1 MPVHHSFLAD
11 FMAWILILF
20 NNSHASIAHSKNF
33 SSWHFTM
40 TGYPIRLNKG
50 KTTIQGLGYF
60 FWGGGVSTLWKKRW
74 PRRLWEKLVIIPLW
88 PRSGMPPRSAQRR
101 ARVCRRRIEKLG
113 SLRSRRICDSLHLGN
128 GCLPEKSQRSWRQPR
143 LSTGCHEP
151 FFFSENHMPVCF
163 ISHAGRRR
171 HRLPKS
177 PWRVEEKVRDQ
188 KEAGTCRLLQSH
200 QTRLDIFPHWPG
212 SLPERR
218 WISVPRSHLVRLP
231 RSHPDIIAIKLGFYS
246 TVLVSV
252 LRLHCKAALL
262 SMKALFFLCP
272 TMTKWW
278 FVISCESIG
287 KCCAKLDSSTTLLVA
302 LPCRLDKSSDNFEG
316 SRYIVSVPRLHC
328 KVQQKNK
335 TEHCLFLL
343 LTMQNGLIQWNFAKF

>member
-1 MPVHHSFLAD
+1 
-11 FMAWILILF
+11 
-20 NNSHASIAHSKNF
+20 
-33 SSWHFTM
+33 
-40 TGYPIRLNKG
+40 
-50 KTTIQGLGYF
+50 
-60 FWGGGVSTLWKKRW
+60 
-74 PRRLWEKLVIIPLW
+74 
-88 PRSGMPPRSAQRR
+88 MPPRSAQRR
-101 ARVCRRRIEKLG
+101 ARVCRRRIVQLG
-113 SLRSRRICDSLHLGN
+113 SLRSRRICGSLHLGN

-143 LSTGCHEP
+143 LSTGCHEQ
-151 FFFSENHMPVCF
+151 FFSENHMPVCF

-188 KEAGTCRLLQSH
+188 KEAGTCRLIQSH

-287 KCCAKLDSSTTLLVA
+287 KCCAKLDSSTTLLIA

-328 KVQQKNK
+328 KVQQKIRQN
-335 TEHCLFLL
+335 TAFSCFLPCRMDWSNEIL
-343 LTMQNGLIQWNFAKF
+343 QNFKEFWSSGVCV